1 MDLCPNLT
9 SSQSLLLHRL
19 TALHPEKACRD
30 ICTVYAD
37 TKRNSLKGLS
47 FWFTGEFDT
56 ALKEFVK
63 WFNMQNPTINV
74 TENQARQVLDL
85 AFTG

>member
-37 TKRNSLKGLS
+37 TKNKSVNGLDY
-47 FWFTGEFDT
+47 WFHADFVN
-56 ALKEFVK
+56 ALKNFVN
-63 WFNMQNPTINV
+63 WFNMQNPAVYV
-74 TENQARQVLDL
+74 TKNQAREVLDL
-85 AFTG
+85 VFTR